1 LNFSETYSVEA
12 FCDVYSRAIEILQ
25 EKEWKEEMFLEAARL
40 KLQELVSLQKLA

>member
-1 LNFSETYSVEA
+1 LKEQLNFSETYTAEA

-40 KLQELVSLQKLA
+40 KL